1 MASCVMESGKKTMV
15 MNNQALTEII
25 ILYFWH
31 KELLTNKE
39 IDKMFKELQN
49 LNQLS
54 DQDDVDQIV
63 ESVVKNG

>member
-1 MASCVMESGKKTMV
+1 